1 MHDLKLVGLAGMASA
16 VIAGLFYLLLLWI
29 DGGLVDHDVRLAFT
43 LVVFCSGLLVSFDRT
58 QFWENICVGEKN

>member
-1 MHDLKLVGLAGMASA
+1 MHDLKLVGLAGMASV

-43 LVVFCSGLLVSFDRT
+43 LVVFCACIPSLSIIIGSALNEDS
-58 QFWENICVGEKN
+58 